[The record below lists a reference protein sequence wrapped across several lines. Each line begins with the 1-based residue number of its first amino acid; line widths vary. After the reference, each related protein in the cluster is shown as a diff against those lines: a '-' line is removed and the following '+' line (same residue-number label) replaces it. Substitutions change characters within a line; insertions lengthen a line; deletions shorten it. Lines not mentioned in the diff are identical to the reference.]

1 MGPGINVPLSDGE
14 LVLGTWQ
21 QIIVIVDFFAS
32 DKLSI

>member
-1 MGPGINVPLSDGE
+1 MGTGICVPLSDGG